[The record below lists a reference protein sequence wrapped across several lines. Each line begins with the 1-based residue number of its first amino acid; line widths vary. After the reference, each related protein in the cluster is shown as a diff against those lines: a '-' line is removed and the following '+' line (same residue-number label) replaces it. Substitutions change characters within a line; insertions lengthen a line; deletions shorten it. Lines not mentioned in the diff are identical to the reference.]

1 MCEHGRVDV
10 GTAGRSRS
18 DTASRIL
25 DAALARFAERGVE
38 ATSLDSL
45 AAEIGVR
52 KQTILYWFPS
62 KDQLLL
68 AVIDHAVAEL
78 ADQLTDAVLGAEP
91 VRDRR
96 VSAAVDSAFRLGRT
110 RPELLAV
117 VREVARAGPGA
128 LAHLRVSLDPL
139 LDRAAGALAV
149 DSPGLDEPA
158 ARAALVE
165 VGARVV
171 GLATEAELLEAL
183 GRPPDLAW
191 LRRRRAGLVADVA
204 SRLD

>member
-1 MCEHGRVDV
+1 MDV

-110 RPELLAV
+110 RPELLAL

-128 LAHLRVSLDPL
+128 LAHLRVSLDP
-139 LDRAAGALAV
+139 
-149 DSPGLDEPA
+149 LDEPA